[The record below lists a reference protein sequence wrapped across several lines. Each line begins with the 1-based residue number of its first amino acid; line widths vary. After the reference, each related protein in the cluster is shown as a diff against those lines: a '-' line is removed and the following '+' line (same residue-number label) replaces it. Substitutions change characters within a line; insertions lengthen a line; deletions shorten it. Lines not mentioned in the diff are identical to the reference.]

1 MNSIG
6 QIKNDG
12 ATAVITHRVNE
23 GQHDRYEQWLMK
35 IIPLCKAY
43 PGHLDW
49 QVVRP
54 IAGLSFT
61 YTVIIRF
68 DTQGNLQQWLN
79 SSDRKRLIEEAR
91 PFLAAEDSF
100 FTRSGLEFLFTPE
113 GAEAR
118 VPKRWKQFLVTWA
131 AIYPVS
137 LFSQSVFAP
146 IMHTMGIPENR
157 YLKTFMISG
166 IVVYLMVYVIMPRF
180 TKLLK
185 RWLYK

>member
-1 MNSIG
+1 MKSTD
-6 QIKNDG
+6 QIEKDG
-12 ATAVITHRVNE
+12 ATAVITHRVRE
-23 GQHDRYEQWLMK
+23 GAHDSYEQWLLR

-54 IAGLSFT
+54 IAGLSYT

-68 DTQGNLQQWLN
+68 DTCEHLQGWLK
-79 SSDRKRLIEEAR
+79 SPDRKQLIEEAR

-100 FTRSGLEFLFTPE
+100 FTRSGLEFLFTPD
-113 GAEAR
+113 GAKAHM
-118 VPKRWKQFLVTWA
+118 PTRWKQFLVTWA

-137 LFSQSVFAP
+137 LFSQSVFVPLMNYTGVPAD
-146 IMHTMGIPENR
+146 R
-157 YLKTFMISG
+157 YLRTFVLSG
-166 IVVYLMVYVIMPRF
+166 IVVYLMVYLIMPRF
-180 TKLLK
+180 TKLLQ